1 MTDVAEPTPTPGT
14 RAIVL
19 GGGGVA
25 GIAWELGVLSAL
37 EDAGVD
43 LGAAD
48 LVVGTSA
55 GSVVGAFLR
64 AGAVQDAYAQQT
76 TPLPTTYEEPAAV
89 DVSEVE
95 QRFGAA
101 MQGATSEQD
110 ARARVGAAA
119 QEVTAGQS
127 DDERVATFR
136 QLLPNAEWPEKPYAV
151 TTVDAVDGSF
161 RVFRAEDDVPL
172 ERAVAASCS
181 VPIVWSPVRIDGHP
195 YVDGGVRSAT
205 NADVAAGYERVL
217 VIACSPEGPSPLGP
231 WLDRS
236 VAALRDAGS
245 QVEVVVADE
254 TSTRAFG
261 TNSLA
266 LSTQRPSAEAGR
278 AQAEQ
283 VAERV
288 AAFWA

>member
-76 TPLPTTYEEPAAV
+76 SPLPTTYEEPAAV

-119 QEVTAGQS
+119 QEVTTGQS

-136 QLLPNAEWPEKPYAV
+136 QTLPSAEWPEKPYAV

-278 AQAEQ
+278 AQAGQ